1 MSNEVYAFAIKSAL
15 DEIQNACP
23 DVTSNFVFKNG
34 KLVAKSKN
42 TEKENATQ
50 TITAFDAITERAET
64 IGEVENLTIQTAE
77 GKINIAATNDFYLTT
92 VSSNEADEK
101 YVNTLTRIL
110 IPIVIKLAE
119 KIQPASTD
127 NETITLDQPEPEP
140 EEDAVDEA
148 AEETYD
154 TTDTTEETV
163 NETVEEAY
171 TTADEAEEIEEAQD
185 TENDMPDYE
194 EETATPEPEPYE
206 EPQQP
211 EPEPEF
217 DDEPLLPEPPVT
229 QLIVENLGGLLV
241 PSDTV
246 RVDQEVI
253 KQWNELF
260 GDNKIK
266 EVEVE
271 ALNGKTTRCKFKN
284 IKKSKD
290 SGKGIIK
297 MPEKIQLTLETQQGE
312 LVTVKPIIE

>member
-1 MSNEVYAFAIKSAL
+1 MSNEVYAFALKSTL

-23 DVTSNFVFKNG
+23 DVTSNFVFKDG
-34 KLVAKSKN
+34 KIIAKNKTT
-42 TEKENATQ
+42 TEEDATQ
-50 TITAFDAITERAET
+50 TIRAFDAITERADAL
-64 IGEVENLTIQTAE
+64 GDVENITIQSAK
-77 GKINIAATNDFYLTT
+77 GKVNIANMNDFYVTT
-92 VSSNEADEK
+92 VSSKEADEK

-110 IPIVIKLAE
+110 IPIVIKLSE

-127 NETITLDQPEPEP
+127 NETETLDQTEPGP
-140 EEDAVDEA
+140 EEDYADEA
-148 AEETYD
+148 TEETYAKD
-154 TTDTTEETV
+154 DTTEETADETEET
-163 NETVEEAY
+163 NET
-171 TTADEAEEIEEAQD
+171 DEAEDQSNQTYYEEK
-185 TENDMPDYE
+185 E
-194 EETATPEPEPYE
+194 EETASIEPETYE
-206 EPQQP
+206 EPEQA
-211 EPEPEF
+211 EPEPEY

-246 RVDQEVI
+246 RVDQDII
-253 KQWNELF
+253 KQWNELY

-312 LVTVKPIIE
+312 LVTVKPVIE